1 MSERLVLNLHGI
13 GPPPSGVP
21 AEELRYWCSVM
32 AFEAL
37 LDTVVPLSSATGV
50 PIEITF
56 DDGNLSDA
64 TIALPALVKRGLR
77 ATFFVCAGR
86 MGQPDYVDALA
97 LREMLSAG
105 MAIGSHGWQHVDW
118 RRCDDAALEQE
129 TQGALDAIGDALG
142 QTIDQVGVPFG
153 SYDRRVLSRLRR
165 CALRAV
171 FTSDGG
177 RAPATGWLVP
187 RHSYTD
193 DWHEGKLRELA
204 TAADGILAKT
214 QQALVRR
221 LKQLR

>member
-13 GPPPSGVP
+13 GAPPSGVP
-21 AEELRYWCSVM
+21 AAELRYWCSVM

-37 LDTVVPLSSATGV
+37 LDTVAPLSAATGV
-50 PIEITF
+50 KVEITF

-64 TIALPALVKRGLR
+64 TIALPALVRRGLR

-86 MGQPDYVDALA
+86 MGQPGYVDALA
-97 LREMLSAG
+97 MREMLKAG

-118 RRCDDAALEQE
+118 RRCDDAALERE
-129 TQGALDAIGDALG
+129 TRGALDAIGDALG

-165 CALRAV
+165 CPLRAV

-177 RAPATGWLVP
+177 RATDTGWLVP
-187 RHSYTD
+187 RHSYTN
-193 DWHEGKLRELA
+193 DWHAGQLRELA
-204 TAADGILAKT
+204 TASDGLLVKA
-214 QQALVRR
+214 QQSLVRT

>member
-1 MSERLVLNLHGI
+1 
-13 GPPPSGVP
+13 
-21 AEELRYWCSVM
+21 M

-37 LDTVVPLSSATGV
+37 LDTVAPLSAATGV

-86 MGQPDYVDALA
+86 IGQPGYLDALA

-118 RRCDDAALEQE
+118 RHCDDAVLERE
-129 TQGALDAIGDALG
+129 TQGALDAIGDVLG
-142 QTIDQVGVPFG
+142 QTINQVGVPFG

-165 CALRAV
+165 CALRTV

-177 RAPATGWLVP
+177 RAQATGWLVP
-187 RHSYTD
+187 RHSYTN
-193 DWHEGKLRELA
+193 DWQEGKLGKLA
-204 TAADGILAKT
+204 TAADGVLAKAK
-214 QQALVRR
+214 QALVRT

>member
-1 MSERLVLNLHGI
+1 MSERLILNLHGI
-13 GPPPSGVP
+13 GAPPSGVP
-21 AEELRYWCSVM
+21 AEELPYWCSVM

-37 LDTVVPLSSATGV
+37 LDTVAPLSAATGV

-56 DDGNLSDA
+56 DDGNISDA

-86 MGQPDYVDALA
+86 IGQPDYLDALA
-97 LREMLSAG
+97 LRDMLSAG

-118 RRCDDAALEQE
+118 RRCDDVALERE
-129 TQGALDAIGDALG
+129 TQGALDAIGDATG
-142 QTIDQVGVPFG
+142 QTVDQVGVPFG

-177 RAPATGWLVP
+177 RAAAAGWLVP
-187 RHSYTD
+187 RRSYTS
-193 DWHEGKLRELA
+193 DWHEDTLRELA
-204 TAADGILAKT
+204 TARDGVPVRT
-214 QQALVRR
+214 QRALVRI
-221 LKQLR
+221 LKGLR

>member
-13 GPPPSGVP
+13 GKPPSGVP
-21 AEELRYWCSVM
+21 AEELRYWCSVV

-37 LDTVVPLSSATGV
+37 LDTVAPLSAASGA

-64 TIALPALVKRGLR
+64 TIALPALVERGLR

-86 MGQPDYVDALA
+86 IGHPDYVDALA
-97 LREMLSAG
+97 MRDMLSAG
-105 MAIGSHGWQHVDW
+105 MAIGSHGWQHIDW
-118 RRCDDAALEQE
+118 RRCDDAALERE
-129 TQGALDAIGDALG
+129 TQGALDAIGDAVG
-142 QTIDQVGVPFG
+142 RTIDQVGVPFG

-177 RAPATGWLVP
+177 RAPAKGWLVP
-187 RHSYTD
+187 RHSYTI

-204 TAADGILAKT
+204 NARHGLLTKAH
-214 QQALVRR
+214 QALVRT